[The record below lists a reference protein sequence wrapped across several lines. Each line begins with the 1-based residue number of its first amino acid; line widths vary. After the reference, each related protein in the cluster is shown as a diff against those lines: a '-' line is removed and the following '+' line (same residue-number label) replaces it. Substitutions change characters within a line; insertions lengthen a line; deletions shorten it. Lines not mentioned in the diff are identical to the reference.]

1 MILHAGCVTRP
12 RGGDSSGVL
21 IMGPSG
27 SGKSDLMLRLVSRG
41 FRLVADDRAHVWTSG
56 GQLFARAPDPV
67 AGLIEVRGLD
77 VARLARR
84 EVAPVH
90 LLVVCVEPGDSL
102 DRIPERHTEAFQGIE
117 IERLEVRALEAS
129 APLKVELALA
139 RQRGQF

>member
-12 RGGDSSGVL
+12 RGGDSTGVL

-41 FRLVADDRAHVWTSG
+41 WRLVADDRAHVWASG
-56 GQLFARAPDPV
+56 GRLYARAPDPV

-84 EVAPVH
+84 EVTPVR
-90 LLVVCVEPGDSL
+90 LLVVCIAPEEPL
-102 DRIPERHTEAFQGIE
+102 DRIPERRSERFDGLE
-117 IERLEVRALEAS
+117 VERLEVRALEAS

-139 RQRGQF
+139 RQGKQF